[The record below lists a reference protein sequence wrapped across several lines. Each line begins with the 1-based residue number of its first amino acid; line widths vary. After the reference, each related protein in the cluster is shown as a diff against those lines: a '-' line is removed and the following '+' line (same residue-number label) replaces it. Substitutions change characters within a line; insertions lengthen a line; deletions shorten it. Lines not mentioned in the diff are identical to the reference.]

1 MDKKSCR
8 NIEHC
13 SLKSLHTDKE
23 SRFLEDLLSK
33 VANGIEGQSEG
44 THLLAEVNSS
54 IDAWDC
60 KYYKTFAS
68 YAVCSYQKLLLAYL
82 KEHKDDYPQLY
93 EQYQSAINIC
103 VEPHYDFKKEEIIKF
118 RKHFK

>member
-33 VANGIEGQSEG
+33 VAKGIEGQSEG
-44 THLLAEVNSS
+44 THLLAEVMNSS
-54 IDAWDC
+54 CDARGC
-60 KYYKTFAS
+60 KYLKTFAS
-68 YAVCSYQKLLLAYL
+68 NTVCSYQKLLLAYL
-82 KEHKDDYPQLY
+82 NEHKDDYPQLY
-93 EQYQSAINIC
+93 EQYLSAINKC

-118 RKHFK
+118 KK